1 MKSNKVLQHQG
12 PDRDPCQGIEDIKM
26 ITTKELQELLGVTY
40 RPAVRIG
47 MAAGARFQIGRVI
60 RWRVKDISSY
70 LDKLQAEQGSR

>member
-1 MKSNKVLQHQG
+1 MEELTVLQHQE
-12 PDRDPCQGIEDIKM
+12 PYQGIDEIKM

-47 MAAGARFQIGRVI
+47 TEAGARFQIGRVI
-60 RWRVKDISSY
+60 RWRLKDIKNY